1 MCTIQYQYKVLCV
14 ACSFFLTWRAV
25 DGVDTEL
32 TITNITN
39 ISIYILLFYLACGGV
54 VGDGVGTELVGGEG
68 VAKLDEGVVMG
79 IGEDG
84 DEEELEEVRL
94 YSGYSEGVQ

>member
-1 MCTIQYQYKVLCV
+1 MRCV
-14 ACSFFLTWRAV
+14 FHLPH
-25 DGVDTEL
+25 
-32 TITNITN
+32 
-39 ISIYILLFYLACGGV
+39 LACGGV
-54 VGDGVGTELVGGEG
+54 VGEGVGTELVGGEG

>member
-1 MCTIQYQYKVLCV
+1 M
-14 ACSFFLTWRAV
+14 
-25 DGVDTEL
+25 
-32 TITNITN
+32 
-39 ISIYILLFYLACGGV
+39 
-54 VGDGVGTELVGGEG
+54 GGEG